1 MLTHLAE
8 VCRAGSACPR
18 ILAHPQDEPAEVY
31 RPENT
36 QTDGNGII
44 DFLTSAE
51 SLVWT
56 AIAVLAVVLLAATAW
71 LNREEAQAEKDAAP
85 PTEKEGAPPAD
96 PQ

>member
-1 MLTHLAE
+1 MLTHLTE
-8 VCRAGSACPR
+8 VCRAGLACPR
-18 ILAHPQDEPAEVY
+18 TLAHPQDEPAEVY

-36 QTDGNGII
+36 QADGGGII

-71 LNREEAQAEKDAAP
+71 LNRGVAQAEKDAAP
-85 PTEKEGAPPAD
+85 PTD
-96 PQ
+96 SQ